1 MEGLGSRAWKTARLP
16 GVSLPKPG
24 APHTCRSS
32 PCMVN
37 GYEKQLWLSCRR
49 GSCLGLMGEGG
60 PSLACLDVGSLVQG
74 LPGSPRSLGLQGGW
88 LVGRAGAGRPPC
100 PPWSARP
107 SAVCW
112 KLLSFHTVGPSV
124 SQVSGGTG
132 MLGWLGLPGGCLPFR
147 LVFCRSSAPWIPGL
161 LPVALHLPI
170 LRDARVCMDQC
181 LPCIIQLFH
190 CSGPEWV
197 MPRLSRLVKGLGLS
211 SPSLTPISALKGLL

>member
-1 MEGLGSRAWKTARLP
+1 MLQKGKLLGSDGRGGAQPGLFGRGITCAGSAWVPPFL
-16 GVSLPKPG
+16 G
-24 APHTCRSS
+24 A
-32 PCMVN
+32 
-37 GYEKQLWLSCRR
+37 L
-49 GSCLGLMGEGG
+49 
-60 PSLACLDVGSLVQG
+60 
-74 LPGSPRSLGLQGGW
+74 GGW
-88 LVGRAGAGRPPC
+88 LMGRAGAGRPPC

-170 LRDARVCMDQC
+170 LRDAHAYMDQR

-197 MPRLSRLVKGLGLS
+197 VPRLSRLVKVLRLS
-211 SPSLTPISALKGLL
+211 SPSLTPVSALKGLL